1 MPRLIF
7 PTLALA
13 LFPLAASAGMT
24 LTSTDLTEGGTMPAA
39 QVFNGFGCSGLN
51 LSPSLEWSG
60 APDGT
65 KSFILTA
72 YDPDAPTG
80 SGWWHW
86 TVVNIPADAH
96 ALPEGASPK
105 ALPAGAIEAR
115 TDFGDAGYGGACPP
129 EGDKPHRYIFTLY
142 AMPVEAVPL
151 DAGASGAM
159 VGYMANGGA
168 LEKATLTVT
177 YGR

>member
-1 MPRLIF
+1 MPRLIL
-7 PTLALA
+7 PTLALT

-24 LTSTDLTEGGTMPAA
+24 LTSPDLTEGGTLPEA
-39 QVFNGFGCSGLN
+39 QVFNSFGCTGLN
-51 LSPSLEWSG
+51 LSPALEWSG
-60 APDGT
+60 APEGT

-96 ALPEGASPK
+96 ALAEGASPK
-105 ALPAGAIEAR
+105 ALPAGSIEAR
-115 TDFGDAGYGGACPP
+115 TDFGAAGYGGACPP
-129 EGDKPHRYIFTLY
+129 EGDKPHHYIFTLY
-142 AMPVEAVPL
+142 AMPVESVPL

-159 VGYMANGGA
+159 VGYFANSA
-168 LEKATLTVT
+168 IEKATLTVT